1 MAGIIELF
9 KQKVSIDYQEWK
21 AWLISKWNVQRDG
34 RDIRRAIRRAK
45 MKAKND
51 HKTYYIMRDK
61 LGGINELNRSE
72 LNFFKS
78 RGLFWGEDC
87 KKRFDRSIA
96 IVDDKGV
103 KFTNK

>member
-9 KQKVSIDYQEWK
+9 KQKISIDYQEWK
-21 AWLISKWNVQRDG
+21 AWLISKWNVQRDS

-61 LGGINELNRSE
+61 LGGINELNRDE
-72 LNFFKS
+72 LKFFKA
-78 RGLFWGEDC
+78 RGVFWHEDLI
-87 KKRFDRSIA
+87 KRLERAIA
-96 IVDDKGV
+96 IVDDEGV
-103 KFTNK
+103 KFINK

>member
-9 KQKVSIDYQEWK
+9 KQKISIDYQEWK
-21 AWLISKWNVQRDG
+21 AWLISKWNVQRDS

-61 LGGINELNRSE
+61 LGGINELNRDE
-72 LNFFKS
+72 LKFFKA
-78 RGLFWGEDC
+78 RGVFWQEDLI
-87 KKRFDRSIA
+87 KRLERAIA
-96 IVDDKGV
+96 IVDDEGV
-103 KFTNK
+103 KFINK